1 MDDLLYKSVHSIQQE
16 LDDLVHIK
24 LYSPTYSSILEEYND
39 SLLGFKRLYYDS
51 YRFLKRFGILNT
63 TLDYILTLYPRHIYW
78 NMTPKQ
84 LDFLISLIR
93 GPEIEIIKYLLDL
106 NLYKSDKLYNKY
118 IELLGSA
125 KLEYINLKN
134 SEDNVPECPND

>member
-1 MDDLLYKSVHSIQQE
+1 
-16 LDDLVHIK
+16 
-24 LYSPTYSSILEEYND
+24 
-39 SLLGFKRLYYDS
+39 
-51 YRFLKRFGILNT
+51 
-63 TLDYILTLYPRHIYW
+63 
-78 NMTPKQ
+78 MTPKQ